1 LKKDL
6 LDILVKI
13 SEVMN
18 SSTIMDELLDSII
31 NLAKKYLEV
40 QRVSVMVKDSENLK
54 IIASAGLNIDPA
66 GVTVPLGRG
75 ISGEVAMTGKEY
87 VINKSPVVN
96 KELGYETSSYMS
108 VPLKVKENI
117 IGVLNLTDKNDDFF
131 DDDDVKI
138 AKYIASQCALAIERS
153 NLYESRKKDEH
164 LRLLGRFTSAI
175 AHDIKNLLNIV
186 QSYVELMEIELKGS
200 RDLKEYVEA
209 VYTELKFI
217 HGLTLDILDF
227 SRNKIVLNMTSFD
240 FSDFMQD
247 VLKHL
252 RIMTRNS
259 DITVNVSEYENFKI
273 RADREKL
280 FRVFFNLLN
289 NSIEALGE
297 KGAINI
303 NVIKK
308 KDEFI
313 VDIEDNGKGIKAENL
328 EHIFDPFFTSGKLK
342 GTGLGLA
349 VVKEIVENH
358 GGLISV
364 DSKENEYTRFSIRIP
379 IYYANN

>member
-1 LKKDL
+1 
-6 LDILVKI
+6 
-13 SEVMN
+13 
-18 SSTIMDELLDSII
+18 
-31 NLAKKYLEV
+31 
-40 QRVSVMVKDSENLK
+40 
-54 IIASAGLNIDPA
+54 
-66 GVTVPLGRG
+66 
-75 ISGEVAMTGKEY
+75 
-87 VINKSPVVN
+87 
-96 KELGYETSSYMS
+96 
-108 VPLKVKENI
+108 
-117 IGVLNLTDKNDDFF
+117 
-131 DDDDVKI
+131 
-138 AKYIASQCALAIERS
+138 
-153 NLYESRKKDEH
+153 
-164 LRLLGRFTSAI
+164 
-175 AHDIKNLLNIV
+175 
-186 QSYVELMEIELKGS
+186 
-200 RDLKEYVEA
+200 
-209 VYTELKFI
+209 
-217 HGLTLDILDF
+217 
-227 SRNKIVLNMTSFD
+227 
-240 FSDFMQD
+240 MQD